1 MANLN
6 KVMLM
11 GNITRDIELRYTPK
25 GTAVAD
31 IGLAVNRV
39 RTGESGERIEETTFV
54 DITLWGRTAEV
65 VHQYAAKGHPLFVE
79 GRLHMDTW
87 VDKTTGGNRSKLKV
101 VADNIQLMGNRSGG
115 GQQAPQSA
123 PVQQGQPTQQPA
135 YNQQPSQTQ
144 APIAQQAPVPQQ
156 QVPPPVQ
163 QQAAQAPQ
171 GGSPAQGGPIEEA
184 EDIPF

>member
-11 GNITRDIELRYTPK
+11 GNITREIELRYTPK

-65 VHQYAAKGHPLFVE
+65 VHQYAGKGQPLFVE

-101 VADNIQLMGNRSGG
+101 VADNLQLMGAKGGGG
-115 GQQAPQSA
+115 GQAPQQSA
-123 PVQQGQPTQQPA
+123 PPQGQGESSYSQPA
-135 YNQQPSQTQ
+135 
-144 APIAQQAPVPQQ
+144 AQQ
-156 QVPPPVQ
+156 Q
-163 QQAAQAPQ
+163 QQAAPAQQQQAPQ
-171 GGSPAQGGPIEEA
+171 GGSPAQGGHFEES

>member
-31 IGLAVNRV
+31 IGMAINRV
-39 RTGESGERIEETTFV
+39 RNGENGERIEETTFV

-79 GRLHMDTW
+79 GRLQMDTW
-87 VDKTTGGNRSKLKV
+87 VDKATGGNRSKLKV
-101 VADNIQLMGNRSGG
+101 VADNIQLMGSRGGGG
-115 GQQAPQSA
+115 GQQVPQSA
-123 PVQQGQPTQQPA
+123 P
-135 YNQQPSQTQ
+135 QTQ
-144 APIAQQAPVPQQ
+144 APQSYSQPPQAQAQAPVVQQ
-156 QVPPPVQ
+156 APPVQ
-163 QQAAQAPQ
+163 QQQQAPQ
-171 GGSPAQGGPIEEA
+171 GGSPAQAGHTEEV
-184 EDIPF
+184 EEIPF

>member
-39 RTGESGERIEETTFV
+39 RTGENGERIEETTFV
-54 DITLWGRTAEV
+54 DVTLWGRTAEV
-65 VHQYAAKGHPLFVE
+65 AHQYAGKGHPLFVE

-87 VDKTTGGNRSKLKV
+87 VDKATGGNRSKLKV
-101 VADNIQLMGNRSGG
+101 VADNIQLMGTRSSAGNA
-115 GQQAPQSA
+115 APQQQTA
-123 PVQQGQPTQQPA
+123 PQQQPYA
-135 YNQQPSQTQ
+135 QPQGG
-144 APIAQQAPVPQQ
+144 APAPQQ
-156 QVPPPVQ
+156 QVQPVQ
-163 QQAAQAPQ
+163 QQPTQPAPSTPPQ
-171 GGSPAQGGPIEEA
+171 GGSPAQGGMITEE